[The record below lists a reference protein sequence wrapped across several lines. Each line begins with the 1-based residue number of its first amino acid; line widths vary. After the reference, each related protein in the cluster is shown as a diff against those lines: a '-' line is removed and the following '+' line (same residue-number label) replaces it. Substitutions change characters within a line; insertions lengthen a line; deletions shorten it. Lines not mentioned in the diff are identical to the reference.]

1 MAIWTVSVWLIPTVR
16 TRKTPQFSASKNLQN
31 HHSQWFEEFIF
42 NLHTGGNVNTGD
54 WIKSR
59 KSRGDVSMTVCWI
72 WYNTRYIWGAVK
84 IYYNCLVCFWRVIVF
99 GGAISFYRVLLFS
112 APSFTFISHR
122 GSGSGSSSSS
132 SNNFNASKHLLLKRL
147 WPSHRA
153 SLLSRG
159 QFSTKGYR

>member
-1 MAIWTVSVWLIPTVR
+1 MFLKGYR
-16 TRKTPQFSASKNLQN
+16 FL
-31 HHSQWFEEFIF
+31 
-42 NLHTGGNVNTGD
+42 
-54 WIKSR
+54 
-59 KSRGDVSMTVCWI
+59 
-72 WYNTRYIWGAVK
+72 
-84 IYYNCLVCFWRVIVF
+84 

-122 GSGSGSSSSS
+122 GSGSGSGSGSGGSSSSSSSSSRNNSSSSSSSSS

-159 QFSTKGYR
+159 QFSTNGYR

>member
-1 MAIWTVSVWLIPTVR
+1 MFLKGYR
-16 TRKTPQFSASKNLQN
+16 FL
-31 HHSQWFEEFIF
+31 
-42 NLHTGGNVNTGD
+42 
-54 WIKSR
+54 
-59 KSRGDVSMTVCWI
+59 
-72 WYNTRYIWGAVK
+72 
-84 IYYNCLVCFWRVIVF
+84 

-122 GSGSGSSSSS
+122 GSRSGSTTSSSSSSSSSGGRSSSS

-159 QFSTKGYR
+159 QFSTNGYR